1 MEKPKLNF
9 YFHLN
14 GDNYK
19 KYFIHFGDQN
29 PVFTLRKEYNM
40 FSKNIKTGALIEKIK
55 NGVLYVKTFWTNKY
69 VSDMKKN
76 YNLENKIETNAYF
89 HNEVVIFSFETEE
102 DAFYFSFKTNSD
114 FKPVKGIKHVK
125 E

>member
-1 MEKPKLNF
+1 MVIIIKNIF
-9 YFHLN
+9 FH
-14 GDNYK
+14 
-19 KYFIHFGDQN
+19 FIDVDHC
-29 PVFTLRKEYNM
+29 VLTLRKEYNM

-55 NGVLYVKTFWTNKY
+55 NDVLYVKTFWIDYY
-69 VSDMKKN
+69 VNDIKKN
-76 YNLENKIETNAYF
+76 YDLENKIETNAYLY
-89 HNEVVIFSFETEE
+89 NEVVIFSFETEE